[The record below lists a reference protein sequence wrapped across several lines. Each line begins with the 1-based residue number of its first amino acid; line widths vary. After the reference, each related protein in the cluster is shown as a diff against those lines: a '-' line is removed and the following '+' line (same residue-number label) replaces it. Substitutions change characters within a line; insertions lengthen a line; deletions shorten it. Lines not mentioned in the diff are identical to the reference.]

1 MTATAPAI
9 ELKKSQ
15 RSKTLLKQQL
25 IELLRD
31 DIELRTLL
39 QLHTVQNSVFMLKK
53 TKEERLKR
61 IKKHALKRETIE
73 KLQKLF
79 KNEPDFEPIS
89 K

>member
-1 MTATAPAI
+1 
-9 ELKKSQ
+9 LQRKHNKK
-15 RSKTLLKQQL
+15 
-25 IELLRD
+25 
-31 DIELRTLL
+31 
-39 QLHTVQNSVFMLKK
+39 
-53 TKEERLKR
+53 KEEHLKR